1 MRPYVDESLCIA
13 CGTCESVCP
22 ADPNVF
28 KVEEKSKVV
37 HPEACIECGTCEESC
52 PVGAIELNLN

>member
-1 MRPYVDESLCIA
+1 MRPYVDEEICVA

-22 ADPNVF
+22 ASPNVF

-37 HPEACIECGTCEESC
+37 NPDSCIECGVCETSC
-52 PVGAIELNLN
+52 PVGAINLKD